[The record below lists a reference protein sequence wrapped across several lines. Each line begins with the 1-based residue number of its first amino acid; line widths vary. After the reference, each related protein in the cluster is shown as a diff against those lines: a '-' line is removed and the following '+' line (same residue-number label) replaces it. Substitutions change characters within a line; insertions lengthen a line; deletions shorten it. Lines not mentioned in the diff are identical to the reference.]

1 MNCPNPNCNTKNLPN
16 EARFCPNC
24 GAEILP
30 PIMVVKSCKV
40 TPKSVKLGDECKIQW
55 QGDFVQHVVIEGV
68 KYTQKSISL
77 QPKHSQTLAVTF
89 VGLDG
94 STLTKEVNISVVV
107 PQPDIQITAP
117 EYANPNDKVLI
128 NWDAKFVDKVTIG
141 DKSFNAN
148 DKVSL
153 VHENGKTICEILF
166 HGIDGS
172 VVPKIVKVRKA
183 LPANVESCILEP
195 EYISEREPVSI
206 SWKGEHVVRWGII
219 GDRKLPSS
227 TNSRT
232 FTPVTDK
239 DIRVT
244 FQGEDDN
251 TIEKVLIPKIFKV
264 NFCKVDQKKIVL
276 GESVTISW
284 DAQHTK
290 YVTIF
295 GKKQPEKGSYT
306 WTPTEICTISCP
318 VKFIGMNDAIITE
331 TIMVRVRPKPQIV
344 RFEIAENNLVWET
357 VGMQGGTINGKI
369 LGDICHGQFTHNT
382 NDFINSGKILLDCW
396 DWRNQHYKQEIPP
409 QILSFSANTQQLYKG
424 QKALLKWGTFG
435 MQKIIL
441 NGITQKASGS
451 ISIPIT
457 TNQIK
462 LECWDKENKY
472 YYKVLDFEVSN
483 PQIVTFKASSD
494 QVVMGD
500 AVTITWGTQGMEKIK
515 LQGNEYY
522 SRGTVTLPITLPT
535 MLLECWGYDEVYYS
549 QTINFDILPSPEI
562 FIYAEEKTIFQGNST
577 TIRWNCKNVQNVQLN
592 GDSIGLSGQKTIRL
606 DSIGKHNLKLTAEN
620 LLGQQTKGKIVS
632 IDVKKDERLLTFFGS
647 IVVGIFTCGL
657 SFMGAFVYNIFKGF
671 TNEDSF
677 SAGALI
683 GSAIGGAIM
692 LILLSLS

>member
-1 MNCPNPNCNTKNLPN
+1 MNCPNPNCNTKNLPE
-16 EARFCPNC
+16 EANFCPNC
-24 GAEILP
+24 GTKILP
-30 PIMVVKSCKV
+30 PVMNVKSCKV
-40 TPKSVKLGDECKIQW
+40 TPKSVTLGDDCKIQW

-128 NWDAKFVDKVTIG
+128 NWDAKYVDKVTIG
-141 DKSFNAN
+141 NKSFKAK

-153 VHENGKTICEILF
+153 VHEHGKTICEILF

-172 VVPKIVKVRKA
+172 IVPKIVKVRNA

-290 YVTIF
+290 SVTIF
-295 GKKQPEKGSYT
+295 GKKQPEKGSYA

-435 MQKIIL
+435 MQKVIL

-451 ISIPIT
+451 MSIPIT

-483 PQIVTFKASSD
+483 PHIVTFKASSNR
-494 QVVMGD
+494 VVMGES
-500 AVTITWGTQGMEKIK
+500 VTITWNAQGMEKIK
-515 LQGNEYY
+515 LQGNKYY
-522 SRGTVTLPITLPT
+522 SRGTVTLPITSPT
-535 MLLECWGYDEVYYS
+535 MLLECWGYDETYYS
-549 QTINFDILPSPEI
+549 QTINFEILPAPEI
-562 FIYAEEKTIFQGNST
+562 YLYAEKTSVTQGNCT
-577 TIRWNCKNVQNVQLN
+577 TIRWNCKNVQNLKLN
-592 GDSIGLSGQKTIRL
+592 DESVGISGHKIARFDESGIKWFILSGEDLVGNALKKEKVKILVDKKMSSIEFIGLMLFSAILPG
-606 DSIGKHNLKLTAEN
+606 
-620 LLGQQTKGKIVS
+620 
-632 IDVKKDERLLTFFGS
+632 F
-647 IVVGIFTCGL
+647 
-657 SFMGAFVYNIFKGF
+657 NIFVLSSFADKG
-671 TNEDSF
+671 EDSASKTAVILGIIIDF
-677 SAGALI
+677 IIIVLLPFAG
-683 GSAIGGAIM
+683 M
-692 LILLSLS
+692 

>member
-24 GAEILP
+24 GTEILP

-40 TPKSVKLGDECKIQW
+40 TPESVKLGDECKIQW

-128 NWDAKFVDKVTIG
+128 NWDAKYVDKVTIG
-141 DKSFNAN
+141 NKSFKAK

-153 VHENGKTICEILF
+153 VHEHGKTICEILF

-172 VVPKIVKVRKA
+172 IVPKIVKVRNA

-227 TNSRT
+227 TNFRT

-284 DAQHTK
+284 DAQYTK
-290 YVTIF
+290 FVTIF
-295 GKKQPEKGSYT
+295 GKKQPEKGSYA

-435 MQKIIL
+435 MQKVIL

-451 ISIPIT
+451 MSIPIT

-483 PQIVTFKASSD
+483 PQIVTFKASSNR
-494 QVVMGD
+494 VVMGES
-500 AVTITWGTQGMEKIK
+500 VTITWNAQGMEKIK
-515 LQGNEYY
+515 LQGNKYY
-522 SRGTVTLPITLPT
+522 SRGTVTLPITSPT
-535 MLLECWGYDEVYYS
+535 MLLECWGYDETYYS
-549 QTINFDILPSPEI
+549 QTINFEILPAPEI
-562 FIYAEEKTIFQGNST
+562 YLYAEKTSVTQGNCT
-577 TIRWNCKNVQNVQLN
+577 TIRWNCKNVQNLKLN
-592 GDSIGLSGQKTIRL
+592 DESVGISGHKIARFDESGIKWFILSGEDLVGNALKKEKVKILVDKKMSSIEFIGLMLFSAILPGFNIFML
-606 DSIGKHNLKLTAEN
+606 SSFAD
-620 LLGQQTKGKIVS
+620 KGKDSASKTAVILGIIIDFIIIV
-632 IDVKKDERLLTFFGS
+632 LLPF
-647 IVVGIFTCGL
+647 
-657 SFMGAFVYNIFKGF
+657 
-671 TNEDSF
+671 
-677 SAGALI
+677 AG
-683 GSAIGGAIM
+683 M
-692 LILLSLS
+692 